1 MPKRTIPH
9 VENSRQ
15 TLEHINPDK
24 PVRVYRNLHK
34 KVISVKQDGLVRCH
48 ADNVVL
54 HHCKFIVSKAGQKRV
69 RAEKRKNVHSYIKG
83 MVVDARLT
91 DHILPFAWEVLYYNP
106 YNTDFWTM
114 ESNGKEVESAEW
126 VDVDGTGGTLPQ
138 VVGFNVM
145 YKGKT
150 K

>member
-9 VENSRQ
+9 VENSLQ
-15 TLEHINPDK
+15 VFEHINPDN

-54 HHCKFIVSKAGQKRV
+54 QNCKFIVSKAGQKRV

-83 MVVDARLT
+83 TVVDARAT
-91 DHILPFAWEVLYYNP
+91 DHILPFKWEILYYNP
-106 YNTDFWTM
+106 YKTDFWTM

-150 K
+150 I

>member
-9 VENSRQ
+9 VENSGQ
-15 TLEHINPDK
+15 ILEHINPDK

-34 KVISVKQDGLVRCH
+34 KVISVTQDGLVCCH

-54 HHCKFIVSKAGQKRV
+54 QNCKFIVSKAGQKRV
-69 RAEKRKNVHSYIKG
+69 RAEKRKSVHSYIKG
-83 MVVDARLT
+83 TVVDARAT
-91 DHILPFAWEVLYYNP
+91 EHILPFKWDILYYNP
-106 YNTDFWTM
+106 YTTDFWTM

-145 YKGKT
+145 YKEKT